1 MNLKIGT
8 FCYLLD
14 NSYSFNVSLDEN
26 SKVFLAGRDNPHEE
40 AQLIEVISEPF
51 EERDS
56 IWNELREFVYV
67 KYEGD
72 IYRVLNDLS
81 VDKPESEDDEIGYRD
96 DYDENDYY
104 DSFDHY

>member
-1 MNLKIGT
+1 
-8 FCYLLD
+8 LLD

-81 VDKPESEDDEIGYRD
+81 VDKLNQKMMKLVIEMIMMRMIIMIVLTIIKLKI
-96 DYDENDYY
+96 
-104 DSFDHY
+104 